1 MQRAEDLLNTLIE
14 VYKND
19 AIEDKNRIV
28 INTAKFINDRLE
40 IIEADLATVDA
51 EIENYK
57 KKNKLTDIASESAL
71 YLKSSSM
78 LDTEGLSVENQLNM
92 APYMKE
98 YLQDNSKTTDP
109 IPASIG
115 IDDMG
120 VQNLIMEY
128 NTVLTRR
135 NKLIANSSEGNPL
148 VRDLN
153 GTLMSMRLSI
163 AKAVDNLIASLEIQA
178 ANMKNKE
185 RENLSLIHI

>member
-1 MQRAEDLLNTLIE
+1 
-14 VYKND
+14 
-19 AIEDKNRIV
+19 
-28 INTAKFINDRLE
+28 
-40 IIEADLATVDA
+40 
-51 EIENYK
+51 
-57 KKNKLTDIASESAL
+57 
-71 YLKSSSM
+71 M

-92 APYMKE
+92 AQYMKE
-98 YLQDNSKTTDP
+98 YLQDNSKTTEP
-109 IPASIG
+109 VPASIG

-135 NKLIANSSEGNPL
+135 NKLIANSSANNPL

-163 AKAVDNLIASLEIQA
+163 AKAVDNLIASLEIQV

-185 RENLSLIHI
+185 RENSNKIAFVPTQLKYVVSIERQQKIKEELYLFLLNKKRKMSSSFPLRRAIAAS